1 MDFLAENCPKDKKM
15 SSLSLKFHA
24 RNIQTFI
31 IRHNSKQCIKMIEN
45 IICNF
50 VLFQGQDLKH

>member
-1 MDFLAENCPKDKKM
+1 MDFLADNCPKDKKM

-31 IRHNSKQCIKMIEN
+31 IRHNSKQWTKMIAN
-45 IICNF
+45 IIYNF
-50 VLFQGQDLKH
+50 ALFQGQDLKH

>member
-15 SSLSLKFHA
+15 SFLSLKFHA

-31 IRHNSKQCIKMIEN
+31 IRHNLKHCIKMIAN

-50 VLFQGQDLKH
+50 VLFQGQDLKY